1 MKYAFIKENNWQ
13 YGVQKMCRVLKVSRS
28 SYYGWK
34 IKPVSKRELFDNR
47 LISEIR
53 QVHVA
58 SRENYGTIKTWKA
71 LKIKGI
77 SCGKHK
83 VARLRKVNGIASKRR
98 KRFKVTTLSKN
109 TKWIAPNRLNRC
121 FQVAKPNKVWVGDVT
136 FIGTRNGW
144 LYLAIL
150 LDLYSRKVIGWSM
163 SDRNN
168 KELVLNA
175 LNMALRNRQHQPEV
189 LHHTDRGSIYGSD
202 DYRNKLITSGLVP
215 SISRKGDCYDNAV
228 AESFFSTLK
237 NELIYGKRVMTKDQV
252 RSEIFKFIE
261 IFYNRQRLH
270 QALDYVTPE
279 AMELEVSRN

>member
-1 MKYAFIKENNWQ
+1 MKYAFIEENNRQ

-28 SYYGWK
+28 GYYGWE

-47 LISEIR
+47 LITEIK

-202 DYRNKLITSGLVP
+202 DYRNKLIASGLVP
-215 SISRKGDCYDNAV
+215 SMSRKGDCYDNAV

-270 QALDYVTPE
+270 QALNYVTPE